1 MNAKNDEPEYL
12 TLAQASKFLQVS
24 QPTLR
29 NWDRNGTLKAFRLGT
44 RKAMRY
50 KKADL
55 VKFIEKDNK

>member
-1 MNAKNDEPEYL
+1 MNARNDEPEYL
-12 TLAQASKFLQVS
+12 TLAQAGKLLQVS
-24 QPTLR
+24 QNTLR

-55 VKFIEKDNK
+55 IKFIEKTN